1 MKSPKKSDI
10 LSKRRCFNA
19 GKDVEETSNRENQ
32 NDDDERFRRPGDGLL
47 LARKIQVFMSL
58 SGKKYREDSNQ
69 TPHKAAWGVYDSSAL
84 LHVVLWSSNLQV
96 RRLKRDIW

>member
-19 GKDVEETSNRENQ
+19 GNGVEETSNRENQ
-32 NDDDERFRRPGDGLL
+32 NDDDERFRRTSFGS
-47 LARKIQVFMSL
+47 KIQIFMSL